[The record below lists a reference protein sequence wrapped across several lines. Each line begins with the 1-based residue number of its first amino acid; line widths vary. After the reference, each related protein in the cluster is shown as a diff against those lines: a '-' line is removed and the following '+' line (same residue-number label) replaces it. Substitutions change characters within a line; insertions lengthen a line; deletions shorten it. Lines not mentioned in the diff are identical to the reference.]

1 MSKYKLY
8 MNWSDIV
15 SIIIS
20 IVTLLWSIGVY
31 LKHSMM
37 LNKQQIKIN
46 ELETKILEAE
56 LENSK
61 KADIRVSVSKDAQNV
76 KILTITNRGKAEARN
91 VIVKGL
97 DQERFCIVRS
107 PKYFKVEVLKP
118 QDSASFWFTIN
129 SGANHEKITTYW
141 DDDYQQNS
149 SFTTDVIIP

>member
-1 MSKYKLY
+1 

-56 LENSK
+56 LVNSK
-61 KADIRVSVSKDAQNV
+61 KADIRVNVSKDERNV
-76 KILTITNRGKAEARN
+76 KILTVTNCGKAIARN
-91 VIVKGL
+91 VVVKGL
-97 DQERFCIVRS
+97 DQDRFCIVSNPNDFGTETLR
-107 PKYFKVEVLKP
+107 P
-118 QDSASFWFTIN
+118 QESFEIHFTVN
-129 SGANHEKITTYW
+129 YGADHVKITMFW
-141 DDDYQQNS
+141 NDDFQQNNCAEQK
-149 SFTTDVIIP
+149 VIIP